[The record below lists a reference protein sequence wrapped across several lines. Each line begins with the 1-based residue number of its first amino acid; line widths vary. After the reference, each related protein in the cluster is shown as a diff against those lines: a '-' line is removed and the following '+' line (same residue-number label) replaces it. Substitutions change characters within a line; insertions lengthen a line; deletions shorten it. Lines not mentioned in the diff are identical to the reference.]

1 MTADVQAVVDR
12 LAIHDLVVRI
22 AIAQDEHDWSTLA
35 QCFEPDA
42 TYQHPGGQIVGADAI
57 VARARAALTPLDA
70 SQHLVGSILVA
81 LDSEDDDRA
90 SSTAY
95 FQAQHVRRDADG
107 GELLII
113 AGTYRDHIRRS
124 DGVWR
129 VAHRQ
134 QDYSWRHGNPEVT
147 RRS

>member
-1 MTADVQAVVDR
+1 MTADLQAAVDR

-35 QCFEPDA
+35 ACYEPVA
-42 TYQHPGGQIVGADAI
+42 TYQHPGGQLVGAEAI
-57 VARARAALTPLDA
+57 VARAKAALTPLDA

-81 LDSEDDDRA
+81 LDSDHDDRA
-90 SSTAY
+90 TSTAY
-95 FQAQHVRRDADG
+95 FQAQHVRRGVTG

-113 AGTYRDHIRRS
+113 AGTYRDELRRS

-147 RRS
+147 HRS